1 MDRVE
6 WEMAYIAMHYTGE
19 VFSPLLTSGVRF
31 RGPRVLPS
39 PDDSGSD
46 FRRLMIPARTC
57 PSLTLPA
64 RMGDLVIAAE
74 GETWYFPSQAFA
86 NGSVPGPRT

>member
-19 VFSPLLTSGVRF
+19 VFSPPRTSLLRV

-39 PDDSGSD
+39 PDDSGSN
-46 FRRLMIPARTC
+46 FRRLRFRLGLC
-57 PSLTLPA
+57 H
-64 RMGDLVIAAE
+64 LVTFE
-74 GETWYFPSQAFA
+74 QGV
-86 NGSVPGPRT
+86 SVS

>member
-46 FRRLMIPARTC
+46 FRR
-57 PSLTLPA
+57 
-64 RMGDLVIAAE
+64 
-74 GETWYFPSQAFA
+74 
-86 NGSVPGPRT
+86 